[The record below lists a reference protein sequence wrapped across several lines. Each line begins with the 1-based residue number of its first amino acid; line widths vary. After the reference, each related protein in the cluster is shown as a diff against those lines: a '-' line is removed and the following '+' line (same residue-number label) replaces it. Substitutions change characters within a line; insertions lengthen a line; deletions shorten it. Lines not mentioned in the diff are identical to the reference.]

1 MSREEAKQFLIK
13 VGVAEPTDEAITDY
27 LNQFNGAI
35 TKEKALADKYKA
47 DALKAKDLE
56 AQLEALNNEK
66 LSDIEKANKAT
77 ETANKQ
83 IADLQAQIAKIN
95 LQKDLAQIG
104 IVGED
109 ADNLIGADGRLNTTL
124 LGQIISNRETSAK
137 SQLEKELLDGT
148 PNPKGGKD
156 KNDKTEEDVLVES
169 IAKGLAGEAKSSN
182 DIVNAYL

>member
-1 MSREEAKQFLIK
+1 MTREEAKQFLVK
-13 VGVAEPTDEAITDY
+13 VGVAEPTDEQITDY

-66 LSDIEKANKAT
+66 LTDIEKANKAT
-77 ETANKQ
+77 EQANKQ

-95 LQKDLAQIG
+95 LQKDLAEIG
-104 IVGED
+104 IIGED
-109 ADNLIGADGRLNTTL
+109 ADNLFGTDGRLNTTL
-124 LGQIISNRETSAK
+124 LGQIISNRETLAKSAK
-137 SQLEKELLDGT
+137 EKELLDGT
-148 PNPKGGKD
+148 PNPKGGKGE
-156 KNDKTEEDVLVES
+156 NEKTQEDLLVES
-169 IAKGLAGEAKSSN
+169 IAKGIAGENKNSN

>member
-47 DALKAKDLE
+47 DALKAKELE

-66 LSDIEKANKAT
+66 LSDVEKANKAT
-77 ETANKQ
+77 EQANKQ
-83 IADLQAQIAKIN
+83 IADLQAKIAKIN

-109 ADNLIGADGRLNTTL
+109 ADNLFGEDGRLNTAL
-124 LGQIISNRETSAK
+124 LGQIISNRETTAK
-137 SQLEKELLDGT
+137 SQLEKELLDKT
-148 PNPKGGKD
+148 PNPKGGKGD
-156 KNDKTEEDVLVES
+156 NGKSAEDALVES
-169 IAKGLAGEAKSSN
+169 IAKGMVGETKASN